1 MEMRK
6 MNDDPLA
13 SSSTN
18 TEDSRRARDFW
29 EKTNSLRAS
38 TETAG
43 ETYAKSMRAIINA
56 PDDDPV
62 DHPAHYT
69 SHPSGTECI
78 EIVEHMNFNLG
89 NAIKYIWR
97 SGEKGDTVNDL
108 KKARWYV
115 DRELQRIAGKDA

>member
-6 MNDDPLA
+6 MNDDPLVRPPL
-13 SSSTN
+13 TN
-18 TEDSRRARDFW
+18 TERARDFW
-29 EKTNSLRAS
+29 EKTADTKQKLESV
-38 TETAG
+38 G
-43 ETYAKSMRAIINA
+43 EAYAKSMRAIVDA
-56 PDDDPV
+56 PDDDPIN
-62 DHPAHYT
+62 HPAHYT

-78 EIVEHMNFNLG
+78 EITEHMNFNLG